1 MRVTFRTIGLGLA
14 GAAALAG
21 VSAPAQAAR
30 NGGGLALGATVDS
43 ECTVTATDLAFG
55 ILDTQNVTTVD
66 AEGTVTVACASTT
79 VFKIQLDF
87 GENATGQQRR
97 IKNAAGDFLPYE
109 VYRNAN
115 RTQRWALIPVQSR
128 NGVIVGGGTEDF
140 EAYGTLSGIS
150 PTTPKGYYVD
160 NLTVM
165 ITF

>member
-1 MRVTFRTIGLGLA
+1 MRVTFRMIGLGLA
-14 GAAALAG
+14 GAVAFGGLA
-21 VSAPAQAAR
+21 SPAQAAR
-30 NGGGLALGATVDS
+30 NGGGLALGASVAG

-66 AEGTVTVACASTT
+66 AEGTVTVTCAATT
-79 VFKIQLDF
+79 VFKIQLDW
-87 GENATGQQRR
+87 GENPDGEQRR
-97 IKNAAGDFLPYE
+97 IKNANGDFLPYE

-150 PTTPKGYYVD
+150 PTTPTGYYVD

-165 ITF
+165 VTF